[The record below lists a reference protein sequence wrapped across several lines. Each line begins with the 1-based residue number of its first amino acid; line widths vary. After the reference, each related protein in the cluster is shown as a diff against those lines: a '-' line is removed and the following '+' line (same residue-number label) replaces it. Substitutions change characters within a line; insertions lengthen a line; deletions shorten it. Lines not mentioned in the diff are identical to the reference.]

1 MGLSSRSRATGFTL
15 IEILVVL
22 VVVSMLVALATFTL
36 GGNSKRRDLDNE
48 AEQIFLLMQT
58 VSEQAVLNNTEFGLV
73 MEEDQYQFLAYDQ
86 QTGTWKPSRE
96 RIFRQRPL
104 PEWLVVTEYIANDA
118 PRLARKS
125 DRDSDRDSDDNQ
137 PVPDVVLFSSGETTP
152 FEFELTLGSA
162 GGTGGDYVHSIS
174 SDGVSP
180 LQWKHPGKAR
190 AEGE

>member
-1 MGLSSRSRATGFTL
+1 
-15 IEILVVL
+15 VVL

-58 VSEQAVLNNTEFGLV
+58 VSEQAVLNNTEFGLM

-96 RIFRQRPL
+96 RIFRQRAL
-104 PEWLVVTEYIANDA
+104 PEWLVVTEYIENNA
-118 PRLARKS
+118 PRLARES
-125 DRDSDRDSDDNQ
+125 DRVSDRERGRDDNQ

-152 FEFELTLGSA
+152 FELELTLGAAA
-162 GGTGGDYVHSIS
+162 GAGDDYVHSIS
-174 SDGVSP
+174 SDGVAP

>member
-1 MGLSSRSRATGFTL
+1 MSLSPRLRSTGFTL

-48 AEQIFLLMQT
+48 AEQVFLLMKT

-73 MEEDQYQFLAYDQ
+73 MEEGQYQFLVYDQ
-86 QTGTWKPSRE
+86 QNGTWKPSQE
-96 RIFRQRPL
+96 RMFRQRAL
-104 PEWLVVTEYIANDA
+104 PEWLIVTKYIENDA
-118 PRLARKS
+118 PRLARAS
-125 DRDSDRDSDDNQ
+125 DGESDDDQ

-152 FEFELTLGSA
+152 FELELTLGSSGVA
-162 GGTGGDYVHSIS
+162 RDDYVHSIS

-180 LQWKHPGKAR
+180 LQWNHPGKAGV
-190 AEGE
+190 EGE

>member
-1 MGLSSRSRATGFTL
+1 MGLSPRQRASGFTL

-48 AEQIFLLMQT
+48 AEQLFLLIQT

-73 MEEDQYQFLAYDQ
+73 MEEDQYQFLTYDQ
-86 QTGTWKPSRE
+86 QTGTWKRSRE
-96 RIFRQRPL
+96 RIFRQRAL
-104 PEWLVVTEYIANDA
+104 PEWLVVTEYIENNA
-118 PRLARKS
+118 PRLARES
-125 DRDSDRDSDDNQ
+125 DSDRDSDDNQ

-152 FEFELTLGSA
+152 FELELTLGAA
-162 GGTGGDYVHSIS
+162 GRAGDDYVHSIS
-174 SDGVSP
+174 SDGVAP

>member
-1 MGLSSRSRATGFTL
+1 MGLSARPRAAGFTL

-48 AEQIFLLMQT
+48 AEQLFMLMQA

-73 MEEDQYQFLAYDQ
+73 MEEDQYRFLAYDQ
-86 QTGTWKPSRE
+86 QADAWSPHQE
-96 RIFRQRPL
+96 RMFRARTL
-104 PEWLVVTEYIANDA
+104 PEWLVVTEYVGNDA
-118 PRLARKS
+118 PRLAS
-125 DRDSDRDSDDNQ
+125 DRDRDDNQ

-152 FEFELTLGSA
+152 FELELSLSGLA
-162 GGTGGDYVHSIS
+162 QDDYIHSIS

-180 LQWKHPGKAR
+180 VQWKHPGKSR
-190 AEGE
+190 VEEE

>member
-1 MGLSSRSRATGFTL
+1 MTVSSRSRSAGFTL

-36 GGNSKRRDLDNE
+36 GGNSQRRDLDNE
-48 AEQIFLLMQT
+48 AEQLFLLMQT

-86 QTGTWKPSRE
+86 QTGTWKPSQE
-96 RIFRQRPL
+96 RIFRQRAL
-104 PEWLVVTEYIANDA
+104 PEWLVVTEYIENDA
-118 PRLARKS
+118 PRLE
-125 DRDSDRDSDDNQ
+125 RDNDDDQ
-137 PVPDVVLFSSGETTP
+137 LVPDVVLFSSGETTP
-152 FEFELTLGSA
+152 FELELTLGTEGLSQ
-162 GGTGGDYVHSIS
+162 DNYVHSIS

-180 LQWKHPGKAR
+180 VQWNHPGKSG